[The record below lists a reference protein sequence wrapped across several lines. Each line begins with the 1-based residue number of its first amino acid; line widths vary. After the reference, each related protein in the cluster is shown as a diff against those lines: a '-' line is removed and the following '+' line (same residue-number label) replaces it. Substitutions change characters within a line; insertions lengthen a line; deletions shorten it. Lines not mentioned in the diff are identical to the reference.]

1 LSELLVVA
9 GEPSGD
15 RAAAR
20 VLAALGNENVRAFG
34 FFGAACEREGATP
47 CARVTR
53 PAMGALDV
61 AARGADV
68 MRAMLAVRSAVDER
82 APRAALLVN
91 YTDFNAALLGFLRR
105 RGVRV
110 LWYAAPQIWAWR
122 AARGDAI
129 AKRIDAMA
137 VILPFEEALWRAR
150 GARTRYVG
158 HPAMEISKLDR
169 HAARKVLDLDD
180 DAHAIAIL
188 PGSRPSEVQRLLP
201 AMLDAIDPSL
211 RKNTRVL
218 LTNALDDETKAF
230 STSRAASAMIDAREV
245 DAARGA
251 IEVLSAFDVALTA
264 SGTASLECVMC
275 DVPPIVCYKLD
286 ALAAFVAR
294 RALRTTHVALPNVLL
309 ARRAFPELLQEN
321 AEANAMRR
329 ALDSFDRARA
339 LADCGEVR
347 RLLGEGHVPSR
358 AVAEMISPWLR

>member
-1 LSELLVVA
+1 
-9 GEPSGD
+9 
-15 RAAAR
+15 
-20 VLAALGNENVRAFG
+20 
-34 FFGAACEREGATP
+34 
-47 CARVTR
+47 
-53 PAMGALDV
+53 MGALDV

-91 YTDFNAALLGFLRR
+91 YTDFNAALLAFLRR

-158 HPAMEISKLDR
+158 HPAMEVAKLDR
-169 HAARKVLDLDD
+169 RAARAVLGIHD
-180 DAHAIAIL
+180 DAHAVAIL
-188 PGSRPSEVQRLLP
+188 PGSRPSEVKRLLP
-201 AMLDAIDPSL
+201 AMLDAVDRSL
-211 RKNTRVL
+211 RKTARVL
-218 LTNALDDETKAF
+218 LTNALDDDTKNFAKA
-230 STSRAASAMIDAREV
+230 RAAGAAVGVHEV

-264 SGTASLECVMC
+264 SGTASLECAMC

-286 ALAAFVAR
+286 ALAAFIAR
-294 RALRTTHVALPNVLL
+294 RALCTPHVALPNVLL

-321 AEANAMRR
+321 AEANAMKR
-329 ALDSFDRARA
+329 ALETLDLARAR
-339 LADCGEVR
+339 ADCGEVR
-347 RLLGEGHVPSR
+347 RLLGEAHVPSR